1 MGTVVTIDIFVHP
14 GATSAQLADVRR
26 ILARAQATLHRA
38 DEVFSTWQPDSP
50 VSRLRRGEITAAEA
64 PEEVADVM
72 AACATARQLSAGWFD
87 PWAMPGGF
95 DPTGYVKG

>member
-38 DEVFSTWQPDSP
+38 DEVFST
-50 VSRLRRGEITAAEA
+50 
-64 PEEVADVM
+64 
-72 AACATARQLSAGWFD
+72 
-87 PWAMPGGF
+87 
-95 DPTGYVKG
+95 